1 MNKMH
6 ALVKQMQSAVNQQ
19 ANKAMPTAYD
29 TSAVVRRIEGNT
41 AWVHFDGGVDETPVE
56 LTIAASVGDTV
67 QVRVSG
73 GSAWIQGN
81 KTAPP
86 TDDKIAKEANRQA
99 VKARKAASEAYDM
112 AVKALENVGGNSDQ
126 YFWHTETGIDTGSHI
141 TQIPKEQFLANPSAG
156 GGNTL
161 IRSNGV
167 AMRNGLTEL
176 AKFMASGIQ
185 IGEDGAA
192 RTIIDQDELAMYT
205 AADTPAVYINNA
217 GNYSTAWYFIYEV
230 TLAAGASFAQ
240 DLEKQSDGSY
250 DTSSPI
256 QVITDDED
264 VAEFTWGTGSSVQG
278 TGTYSIAYNGSTTAP
293 RITWTNTSGSSQT
306 ILCYAI
312 YRVEAP
318 APFVSIGLR
327 DWPNPGYDGSPGPL
341 SFTVGQWTVADGARA
356 AAFGQLSQ
364 ANGPDSFTTGA
375 NNEVDGFASAA
386 HGIGLRVPVAGQT
399 VVGTYNAPDPGWSGG
414 DDPGEYGWYAFMVGI
429 GDDDNWRATG
439 FGVTWSGE
447 AYAELV
453 YDPDSEISDEYGYY
467 GGFSDEGIMTMT
479 TRNKWHT
486 ILGESLES

>member
-6 ALVKQMQSAVNQQ
+6 GLVRQMQRAVNTQ

-29 TSAVVRRIEGNT
+29 TSAIVRRIEGNT

-86 TDDKIAKEANRQA
+86 TDDTIAKEANKQA
-99 VKARKAASEAYDM
+99 VKAKKAAIEAYDM

-167 AMRNGLTEL
+167 AMRDGLTEL

-185 IGEDGAA
+185 IGEDNSA
-192 RTIIDQDELAMYT
+192 RVILAQDEFAMYT
-205 AADTPAVYINNA
+205 AADTPAFYINNA
-217 GNYSTAWYFIYEV
+217 GDYSLGWYLDYTK
-230 TLAAGASFAQ
+230 TLAAGASQAEDLAKQ
-240 DLEKQSDGSY
+240 DDGSF
-250 DTSSPI
+250 DMSSPI
-256 QVITDDED
+256 NVLKDDGSIGT
-264 VAEFTWGTGSSVQG
+264 FTWGTAATFSG

-293 RITWTNTSGSSQT
+293 KLTWTNTSGSSQSIRMWAT
-306 ILCYAI
+306 
-312 YRVEAP
+312 YRVVAP
-318 APFVSIGLR
+318 APYVSIGMR
-327 DWPNPGYDGSPGPL
+327 DWPNPDYIDAPGPL
-341 SFTVGQWTVADGARA
+341 SFTMGQWVIAEGARA
-356 AAFGQLSQ
+356 AAFGQLSS
-364 ANGPDSFTTGA
+364 ANAPDAFTTGA
-375 NNEVDGFASAA
+375 DNQVSGFASAA

-399 VVGTYNAPDPGWSGG
+399 VVGTYNATDPGWSGG
-414 DDPGEYGWYAFMVGI
+414 DDPGEYGWYALLVGI
-429 GDDDNWRATG
+429 GDDDDARSNG

-447 AYAELV
+447 AWTQLNYTN
-453 YDPDSEISDEYGYY
+453 DDGYF
-467 GGFSDEGIMTMT
+467 GGFSDEGLMLLA